1 LKILDLYIAKK
12 FLVTVIYMIAITTVI
27 SVIFDISEKMGDFLN
42 KKIPL
47 HVIVFDYYIN
57 FVPNIV
63 NLLSP
68 IIIFLSAL
76 YFTSRLANNT
86 EVLAVLSS
94 GTSYYRLL
102 KPYIGVAILLAL
114 VDVGMKNF
122 IIPKSYYK
130 QIKFESAYIENKYD
144 YHVVNIH
151 RQFDKNNYFYA
162 QSIDYQNKRAMY
174 FSIEKFRDGKLYYK
188 LRADEA
194 LFDSTQGNWIIH
206 HYYTRTINGMHEDI
220 KTGDSTRVKIPITI
234 EDFSQKV
241 KNMVSMTTPELNRF
255 IESEKAKGAENVSFY
270 LVEKYK
276 RFSMPLDIIVLVL
289 IAVSLATRKV
299 RGGLGMHLL
308 TGILIALTQ
317 VMFVRFSTTFSTNA
331 DFPPQLGVFLPTVVY
346 GIIAFFLLRATPK

>member
-1 LKILDLYIAKK
+1 
-12 FLVTVIYMIAITTVI
+12 
-27 SVIFDISEKMGDFLN
+27 
-42 KKIPL
+42 
-47 HVIVFDYYIN
+47 
-57 FVPNIV
+57 
-63 NLLSP
+63 
-68 IIIFLSAL
+68 
-76 YFTSRLANNT
+76 
-86 EVLAVLSS
+86 
-94 GTSYYRLL
+94 
-102 KPYIGVAILLAL
+102 
-114 VDVGMKNF
+114 
-122 IIPKSYYK
+122 
-130 QIKFESAYIENKYD
+130 
-144 YHVVNIH
+144 
-151 RQFDKNNYFYA
+151 
-162 QSIDYQNKRAMY
+162 
-174 FSIEKFRDGKLYYK
+174 
-188 LRADEA
+188 
-194 LFDSTQGNWIIH
+194 
-206 HYYTRTINGMHEDI
+206 
-220 KTGDSTRVKIPITI
+220 VKIPITI